1 MISRTKEI
9 IEEVDDLLL
18 QIIGKVNELEHELR
32 FQPHAKHMIE
42 ELEKEVKRLFKRHQ
56 SSFVKP
62 FRKGWIY

>member
-1 MISRTKEI
+1 
-9 IEEVDDLLL
+9 LL
-18 QIIGKVNELEHELR
+18 QIIGKVNELKHELR

-42 ELEKEVKRLFKRHQ
+42 KLEEEVRRLFKHHQ